1 MATEVLK
8 NQLIEFPQFE
18 LPPRTASKP
27 SASTSQPVSVDR
39 RSSMDL
45 PQEDAIQIAAE
56 TAKTLESLK
65 IMSEINTGLSLLS
78 LLNLIHSSHRRT

>member
-8 NQLIEFPQFE
+8 NQLIEFPQFQPT
-18 LPPRTASKP
+18 PPETSKP
-27 SASTSQPVSVDR
+27 AAGAGAARSFSTSEPVPLDR

-65 IMSEINTGLSLLS
+65 IMSEIKTGSLPS
-78 LLNLIHSSHRRT
+78 L